1 MRHLLAAVVC
11 LALTAPAVADE
22 AKKEGENAQQNLMK
36 VCNEKATGMK
46 GDERKKFMSSCLKG
60 EDVKAAATSPQQR
73 MKDCNEKA
81 AGKKGDERKKFMSEC
96 LKG

>member
-36 VCNEKATGMK
+36 VCNEKATGM
-46 GDERKKFMSSCLKG
+46 RATSARSSCPP
-60 EDVKAAATSPQQR
+60 ASRART
-73 MKDCNEKA
+73 
-81 AGKKGDERKKFMSEC
+81 
-96 LKG
+96 